1 MLGVRLKKRYI
12 LWFSMDLEY
21 ADLYIR
27 DIELYGEQHKEMLEL
42 YKTHDLEKEV
52 VKGKEIHKV
61 VISLK
66 GLLTNSEYTHLM
78 TYLET
83 DLGLVL
89 TNKKETLI

>member
-1 MLGVRLKKRYI
+1 MLGVRLKKCYI
-12 LWFSMDLEY
+12 LWFSVNVDY
-21 ADLYIR
+21 ADLYVR
-27 DIELYGEQHKEMLEL
+27 DIELYGEQHREMLEL
-42 YKTHDLEKEV
+42 YKTHDLEKEL

-83 DLGLVL
+83 DLGILL
-89 TNKKETLI
+89 TNKKATLI

>member
-1 MLGVRLKKRYI
+1 MLGVKEKKCHI
-12 LWFSMDLEY
+12 LWFSVDVDF

-27 DIELYGEQHKEMLEL
+27 DIEMYGEQHREMLEL

-66 GLLTNSEYTHLM
+66 GLLTNGEYTHLM

-83 DLGLVL
+83 DLGLTL
-89 TNKKETLI
+89 TNKKATLI